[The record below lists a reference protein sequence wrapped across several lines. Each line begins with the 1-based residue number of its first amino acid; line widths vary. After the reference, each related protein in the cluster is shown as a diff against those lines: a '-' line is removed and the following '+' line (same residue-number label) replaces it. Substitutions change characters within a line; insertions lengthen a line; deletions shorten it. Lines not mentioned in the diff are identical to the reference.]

1 MDLHAVKNFS
11 LCSNWWYVHD
21 QDKWNRYWKRLCLL
35 PRTLACIDDG
45 DDDDDVY
52 LNSVVVNMNLQV
64 EKDKLVLHL
73 QKAVPRPW
81 AAELDQTGLETDR
94 PEDDKEGV

>member
-1 MDLHAVKNFS
+1 MK
-11 LCSNWWYVHD
+11 
-21 QDKWNRYWKRLCLL
+21 
-35 PRTLACIDDG
+35 
-45 DDDDDVY
+45 
-52 LNSVVVNMNLQV
+52 LQV

-94 PEDDKEGV
+94 PEDNAEEM